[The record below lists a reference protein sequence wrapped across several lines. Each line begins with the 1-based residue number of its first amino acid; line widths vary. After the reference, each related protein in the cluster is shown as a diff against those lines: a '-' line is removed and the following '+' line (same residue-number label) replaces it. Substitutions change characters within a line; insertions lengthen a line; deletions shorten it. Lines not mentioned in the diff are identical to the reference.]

1 MILKLIDCPGSHN
14 IARIVVDDTLRTI
27 QLIGS
32 DGLAAKFD
40 YNTALSCYTACY
52 VCTKDDFLFAAQYF
66 GVPLTD
72 AEATALAAAMPQ
84 IDCSLCCRMQGTY
97 TDDPSA
103 ARVKRSGVGVVIG
116 SLLGGFLGAIA
127 GFFVAGPYGG
137 FVGLTAGYAAVAAIG
152 AATPD
157 SSDKGQYTLSALEKQ
172 FSLVGYAPSLMYCTC
187 TLRRL
192 T

>member
-1 MILKLIDCPGSHN
+1 
-14 IARIVVDDTLRTI
+14 
-27 QLIGS
+27 
-32 DGLAAKFD
+32 
-40 YNTALSCYTACY
+40 
-52 VCTKDDFLFAAQYF
+52 
-66 GVPLTD
+66 
-72 AEATALAAAMPQ
+72 
-84 IDCSLCCRMQGTY
+84 MQGTY

-137 FVGLTAGYAAVAAIG
+137 FVGLTAGYAAGAAIG
-152 AATPD
+152 ASIPD

-172 FSLVGYAPSLMYCTC
+172 FSLVGYAPSLMYCTY